1 MSHDI
6 VDAVGFEPT
15 FFAVLLIQ
23 ILPLPR
29 GAVTRIHLA
38 VDVGVQPT
46 QPKGCLYIYM
56 RRMSDSNR
64 HVVLPTT
71 GSFQDYCLTQ
81 LGLILLNLK
90 LQYNYSTCLLALI
103 LY

>member
-46 QPKGCLYIYM
+46 QPKGCL
-56 RRMSDSNR
+56 
-64 HVVLPTT
+64 
-71 GSFQDYCLTQ
+71 
-81 LGLILLNLK
+81 
-90 LQYNYSTCLLALI
+90 
-103 LY
+103 

>member
-38 VDVGVQPT
+38 ENVGVDPNT
-46 QPKGCLYIYM
+46 FYSTIC
-56 RRMSDSNR
+56 
-64 HVVLPTT
+64 
-71 GSFQDYCLTQ
+71 FQDKLAGRCNSFSKKELTRSSIIQ
-81 LGLILLNLK
+81 I
-90 LQYNYSTCLLALI
+90 TT
-103 LY
+103 